1 MIPAKFVP
9 LERIPLTSN
18 GKLDRKSL
26 PKPPGI
32 GESREAFVAPRTH
45 NERIL
50 AEVWQQ
56 VLGIEKFGIH
66 DNFFEIGGDSIL
78 SMQVIVGAGKRG
90 LRLTPRDILRQPTV
104 AGLATLA
111 DTSSSML
118 DIPHTSIVDATESYL
133 NEVNDEL
140 TSMTPIQHW
149 FFEQRLPDP
158 NYFNT
163 VMMLEPTGKI
173 DTHALEKALQA
184 VLHHHD
190 ALRVRFR
197 RAAGGWKQRIAS
209 LEQCSTPT
217 LVRFDLSAFSAPARQ
232 LALEEESAR
241 LQRTLDIQNGP
252 LLRAAWFDF
261 GPNGPAHFLLIL
273 HHLVMDVVSWPILMD
288 SLETAYSQICQGRR
302 IDLGPKTTSF
312 AQWADLLNDYAQS
325 SALQSELSYW
335 LCPDARDVRP
345 LPVDFPQ
352 GENTEAS
359 ADRVLTNLDSATTKA
374 LLFDLPKKWS
384 MQVHEILL
392 AALARALARWTGHD
406 KVLIHVEG
414 HGREL
419 LFDEV
424 DLTRTIGWFTSVS
437 PLLLNLEGTRTIA
450 EQLMRA
456 KKRLRSLPN
465 GGIGYGLLRYLGPE
479 EIRERLRELP
489 EAEIAVN

>member
-1 MIPAKFVP
+1 
-9 LERIPLTSN
+9 
-18 GKLDRKSL
+18 
-26 PKPPGI
+26 
-32 GESREAFVAPRTH
+32 
-45 NERIL
+45 
-50 AEVWQQ
+50 
-56 VLGIEKFGIH
+56 
-66 DNFFEIGGDSIL
+66 
-78 SMQVIVGAGKRG
+78 
-90 LRLTPRDILRQPTV
+90 
-104 AGLATLA
+104 
-111 DTSSSML
+111 
-118 DIPHTSIVDATESYL
+118 
-133 NEVNDEL
+133 
-140 TSMTPIQHW
+140 
-149 FFEQRLPDP
+149 
-158 NYFNT
+158 
-163 VMMLEPTGKI
+163 
-173 DTHALEKALQA
+173 
-184 VLHHHD
+184 
-190 ALRVRFR
+190 
-197 RAAGGWKQRIAS
+197 
-209 LEQCSTPT
+209 
-217 LVRFDLSAFSAPARQ
+217 
-232 LALEEESAR
+232 
-241 LQRTLDIQNGP
+241 
-252 LLRAAWFDF
+252 
-261 GPNGPAHFLLIL
+261 
-273 HHLVMDVVSWPILMD
+273 MDVVSWPILMD

-489 EAEIAVN
+489 EAEIAVNYLGRMDLPSSGQSLFRQVDSPCGPTGSPSGRRRYLIDINGGVCQGSLQLAWAFSNNLHRRQTIERLEEDFRLALREMLVEESRADEVAMPCLTDSGCHDALRASPKLREECLR

>member
-1 MIPAKFVP
+1 
-9 LERIPLTSN
+9 
-18 GKLDRKSL
+18 
-26 PKPPGI
+26 
-32 GESREAFVAPRTH
+32 
-45 NERIL
+45 
-50 AEVWQQ
+50 
-56 VLGIEKFGIH
+56 
-66 DNFFEIGGDSIL
+66 
-78 SMQVIVGAGKRG
+78 
-90 LRLTPRDILRQPTV
+90 
-104 AGLATLA
+104 
-111 DTSSSML
+111 
-118 DIPHTSIVDATESYL
+118 
-133 NEVNDEL
+133 
-140 TSMTPIQHW
+140 
-149 FFEQRLPDP
+149 
-158 NYFNT
+158 
-163 VMMLEPTGKI
+163 
-173 DTHALEKALQA
+173 
-184 VLHHHD
+184 
-190 ALRVRFR
+190 
-197 RAAGGWKQRIAS
+197 
-209 LEQCSTPT
+209 
-217 LVRFDLSAFSAPARQ
+217 VRFDLSAFSAPARQ

-489 EAEIAVN
+489 EAEIAVNYLGRMDLPSSGQSLFRQVDSPCGPTGSPSGRRRYLIDINGGVCQGSLQLAWAFSNNLHRRQTIERLEEDFRLALREMLVEESRADEVAMPCLTDSGCHDALRASPKLREECLR